1 MKKYILLIAFV
12 SIVISGCYSQDV
24 KVNINNKDA
33 TMEDNCPYRINGICA
48 TEDIGGVNVDIYFD
62 KQEYG
67 NVALFVNYNNFPVS
81 VLWQLTYM
89 HNGSSRNDEVKT
101 GSMVLDVRDKKV
113 VYISNINY
121 EASHWSVTGL
131 IVRKLV
137 Q

>member
-1 MKKYILLIAFV
+1 MKKYVLLIAFV
-12 SIVISGCYSQDV
+12 SIIISGCYSQDV

-62 KQEYG
+62 NKYGG
-67 NVALFVNYNNFPVS
+67 NVALFENYNNFPVS
-81 VLWQLTYM
+81 VLWQLEYKSNSSNR
-89 HNGSSRNDEVKT
+89 NGEEKT
-101 GSMVLDVRDKKV
+101 GSLVLDVRGKKV
-113 VYISNINY
+113 VYISHTGY
-121 EASHWSVTGL
+121 TASYWSVTGL